1 MVGTVI
7 GMARAFSALAEGGGT
22 ADPGAL
28 AGDISF
34 ALLTTLYGLG
44 FGLVGAVLVSIALFR
59 RTNRERWFFKSVIV
73 LSALWCVLLFPVG
86 VAVGVFLIL
95 SFWKRRHEFGKNQSL

>member
-1 MVGTVI
+1 MLAGPLVGMVGTVI

-59 RTNRERWFFKSVIV
+59 RTNREKECLQVHREKV
-73 LSALWCVLLFPVG
+73 P
-86 VAVGVFLIL
+86 
-95 SFWKRRHEFGKNQSL
+95 